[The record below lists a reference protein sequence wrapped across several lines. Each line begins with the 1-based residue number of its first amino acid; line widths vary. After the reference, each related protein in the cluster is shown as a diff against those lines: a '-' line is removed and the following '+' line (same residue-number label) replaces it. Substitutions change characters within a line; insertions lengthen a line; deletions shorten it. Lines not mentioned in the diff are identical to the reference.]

1 MNLVVPLSQSISGV
15 VVAAVAYVNRDKPE
29 WQRDMRKIYVIAIG
43 QVALGVVALIMLG
56 R

>member
-1 MNLVVPLSQSISGV
+1 MNIVGPVLLSISGV
-15 VVAAVAYVNRDKPE
+15 AVAAVAFLNRDKPE

-43 QVALGVVALIMLG
+43 QVALGVVVSIVIG